1 MTFIINKK
9 GNALLVF
16 GVKMSASI
24 LVVDDEEKFRWLVSE
39 ILGHA
44 GYSVKCFE
52 NGKQAI
58 DASYE
63 ELFNLALIDI
73 HLPDMEGTELLT
85 KLRKTEPEMIK
96 IIITGHASLDNSI
109 EATNKGV
116 DGYVLKPFDPKKL
129 LVMIET
135 QLKKQ
140 RQKVEFDDEKLAE
153 YIESR
158 HEWMHTL
165 SAQKR
170 K

>member
-1 MTFIINKK
+1 
-9 GNALLVF
+9 
-16 GVKMSASI
+16 MSASI
-24 LVVDDEEKFRWLVSE
+24 LVVDDDEKFRRLVSE
-39 ILGHA
+39 ILEHS

-58 DASYE
+58 DASNE
-63 ELFNLALIDI
+63 EMFNIALIDI

-109 EATNKGV
+109 EAANKGV

-129 LVMIET
+129 LVLIET

-140 RQKVEFDDEKLAE
+140 RQRIEFDDEKVAE

-158 HEWMHTL
+158 HEWMTA
-165 SAQKR
+165 SKIQKR

>member
-1 MTFIINKK
+1 
-9 GNALLVF
+9 
-16 GVKMSASI
+16 MSASI
-24 LVVDDEEKFRWLVSE
+24 LVVDDDEKFRLLVSE
-39 ILGHA
+39 ILGRA

-58 DASYE
+58 DASNE

-73 HLPDMEGTELLT
+73 HLPDMEGTALLT

-96 IIITGHASLDNSI
+96 IIVTGHASLENSI
-109 EATNKGV
+109 EAVNKGV

-140 RQKVEFDDEKLAE
+140 RQKVEFDGEKVSE
-153 YIESR
+153 FIESR
-158 HEWMHTL
+158 YEWM
-165 SAQKR
+165 SASGIQKR